1 MEELHG
7 RHPAIGA
14 GIAALALHGLAEVL
28 ERARLARLTRHQ
40 HVLLR
45 LGELIAH
52 VECAASACRRAA
64 AMAFGG
70 LDPRA
75 SLRFDAAGQAAISRV
90 YARDAALRIAS
101 DGLRLV
107 CGSSPDGA
115 ADAGPLATDLRLPAI
130 HAAQAGLLTD
140 LDVVADELYGRTD
153 TRARASA

>member
-1 MEELHG
+1 
-7 RHPAIGA
+7 
-14 GIAALALHGLAEVL
+14 
-28 ERARLARLTRHQ
+28 
-40 HVLLR
+40 
-45 LGELIAH
+45 
-52 VECAASACRRAA
+52 
-64 AMAFGG
+64 MAFGG